1 MLYMQKRL
9 LGTIFFL
16 IVVVLAACR
25 VGRNYERPALALP
38 GQFNGS
44 ATAPSDSSIAG
55 VEWRQFFKDPVLVAL
70 IDTTLKGNYDLQIA
84 LKNIQS
90 AQEYVKQAKV
100 AWLPSLNVQAN
111 ASTSYPSKNSLNGIS
126 LNTFLGAS
134 HIEDYNLVAN
144 LSWEIDVWG
153 KIKRQ
158 KEAALA
164 DYLSSYEGARAV
176 QTQLVAD
183 VANSY
188 YNLLMLDEQLQIAK
202 SNLSLADSIVQMM
215 RLQKTAGDV
224 TELAVQQAI
233 SQQQTAALLVPQ
245 LEQGIAIQENAL
257 RILAG
262 QLPATLPRS
271 GKLEEI
277 RMWEQLSAGV
287 PADLISKRPDV
298 RSAEMTL
305 VAANAQVGVAQA
317 SMYPALTLTASGGLN
332 SYKAAKWF
340 DINSLTGSV
349 LGGITQPVFQRR
361 QLKTQLEVAK
371 IQRDQAELRFRQQ
384 ALTAIG
390 EVSNALV
397 KIDKLQAQRQI
408 ATDQVQTLG
417 VAVAQARLLFRSGL
431 ANYLEVITA
440 QSNAL
445 QAELSRADVVRQQ
458 LSASVELYRSLGGG
472 WK

>member
-1 MLYMQKRL
+1 MQKKL
-9 LGTIFFL
+9 FGTIFFL

-25 VGRNYERPALALP
+25 VGRNYERPALVLP
-38 GQFNGS
+38 EQFNGS

-55 VEWRQFFKDPVLVAL
+55 VEWKQFFKDPALVAL
-70 IDTTLKGNYDLQIA
+70 IDTTLKGNYDLRIA

-100 AWLPSLNVQAN
+100 AWLPSLNVEAN

-126 LNTFLGAS
+126 LKSFLGTD

-153 KIKRQ
+153 RIKRQ

-164 DYLSSYEGARAV
+164 DYLRSYEGARAV

-202 SNLSLADSIVQMM
+202 YNVALSDSIVQMM

-262 QLPATLPRS
+262 QLPNELPRS
-271 GKLEEI
+271 SKLDEI
-277 RMWEQLSAGV
+277 TMWDQLSTGV

-298 RSAEMTL
+298 RSAEMEL
-305 VAANAQVGVAQA
+305 VSANAQVGVAQA

-332 SYKAAKWF
+332 AYKAARWF

-371 IQRDQAELRFRQQ
+371 IQRDQAEFRFRQQ

-397 KIDKLQAQRQI
+397 RLDKLQSQRQI
-408 ATDQVQTLG
+408 ATAQVETLN
-417 VAVAQARLLFRSGL
+417 VAIAQARLLFRSGM

-445 QAELSRADVVRQQ
+445 QAQLTRADVVRQQ

>member
-1 MLYMQKRL
+1 MQKKL
-9 LGTIFFL
+9 FGTIFFL

-25 VGRNYERPALALP
+25 VGRNYERPALVLP
-38 GQFNGS
+38 EQFNGS

-55 VEWRQFFKDPVLVAL
+55 VEWKQFFKDPVLVAL
-70 IDTTLKGNYDLQIA
+70 IDTTLKGNYDLRIA
-84 LKNIQS
+84 LKNIES
-90 AQEYVKQAKV
+90 AQAYVKQAKV
-100 AWLPSLNVQAN
+100 AWLPSLNVLAN
-111 ASTSYPSKNSLNGIS
+111 ASSSYPSKNSLNGIS
-126 LNTFLGAS
+126 LNTFLGTS

-153 KIKRQ
+153 RIKRQ

-164 DYLSSYEGARAV
+164 DYLRSYEGARAV

-202 SNLSLADSIVQMM
+202 YNVALSDSIVQMM
-215 RLQKTAGDV
+215 RLQKTAGEV

-262 QLPATLPRS
+262 QLPKELPRS
-271 GKLEEI
+271 SKLEEI
-277 RMWEQLSAGV
+277 TMWDQLSTGV

-298 RSAEMTL
+298 RSAEMEL
-305 VAANAQVGVAQA
+305 VTANAQVGVAQA

-332 SYKAAKWF
+332 SYKAARWF
-340 DINSLTGSV
+340 DINSLTGTV

-361 QLKTQLEVAK
+361 QLKTQLEVAR
-371 IQRDQAELRFRQQ
+371 IQRDQAEFRFRQQ

-397 KIDKLQAQRQI
+397 RLDKLQSQRQI
-408 ATDQVQTLG
+408 ATAQVETLN
-417 VAVAQARLLFRSGL
+417 VAIAQARLLFRSGM

-445 QAELSRADVVRQQ
+445 QAQLTRADVVRQQ

>member
-1 MLYMQKRL
+1 MQKRL
-9 LGTIFFL
+9 FVPIFFL

-25 VGRNYERPALALP
+25 VGRNYERPALVLP
-38 GQFNGS
+38 EQFNGS

-55 VEWRQFFKDPVLVAL
+55 VEWKQFFKDATLIAL
-70 IDTTLKGNYDLQIA
+70 IDSTLKGNYDLKLA
-84 LKNIQS
+84 LKRIES

-100 AWLPSLNVQAN
+100 GWLPTLNVQAT

-126 LNTFLGAS
+126 LSSFLGTD
-134 HIEDYNLVAN
+134 HIEDYTLAAN

-164 DYLSSYEGARAV
+164 GYLQSYEGARAV
-176 QTQLVAD
+176 QTELVAN

-202 SNLSLADSIVQMM
+202 HNVALSDSIVQMM

-224 TELAVQQAI
+224 TELAVQQAVA
-233 SQQQTAALLVPQ
+233 QQQTAALLVPQ
-245 LEQGIAIQENAL
+245 MEQGIAIQENAL
-257 RILAG
+257 KILAG
-262 QLPATLPRS
+262 QLPSTLARNAS
-271 GKLEEI
+271 LEDI
-277 RMWEQLSAGV
+277 RMWDNLSAGV
-287 PADLISKRPDV
+287 PAELISKRPDV
-298 RSAEMTL
+298 RSAEMEL

-317 SMYPALTLTASGGLN
+317 SMYPALTLTGTGGLN

-340 DINSLTGSV
+340 DINSLTGS
-349 LGGITQPVFQRR
+349 LAGGITQPIFNRR
-361 QLKTQLEVAK
+361 QLKTQLEVAR
-371 IQRDQAELRFRQQ
+371 IQRDEAELRFRQQ
-384 ALTAIG
+384 ALNAIG

-397 KIDKLQAQRQI
+397 ALDKLQAQRQV
-408 ATDQVQTLG
+408 ATNQVQTLETAIG
-417 VAVAQARLLFRSGL
+417 QARLLFRSGL

-440 QSNAL
+440 QSNVL
-445 QAELSRADVVRQQ
+445 QAQLTRADVVRQQ
-458 LSASVELYRSLGGG
+458 LSASVDLYRSLGGG

>member
-9 LGTIFFL
+9 FIPIIFL

-38 GQFNGS
+38 GQYNSTGQV
-44 ATAPSDSSIAG
+44 PSDSSIAG
-55 VEWRQFFKDPVLVAL
+55 VEWRQFFKDPVLISL
-70 IDTTLKGNYDLQIA
+70 IDTTLKGNFDLLIA
-84 LKNIQS
+84 LKNIES
-90 AQEYVKQAKV
+90 AQSYVKQAKV
-100 AWLPSLNVQAN
+100 GWLPTLNVQAN
-111 ASTSYPSKNSLNGIS
+111 ASTAYPSKNSLNGIS
-126 LNTFLGAS
+126 LGAFLGTN
-134 HIEDYNLVAN
+134 HIEDYNLIAN

-153 KIKRQ
+153 KIKRR

-202 SNLSLADSIVQMM
+202 SNLSLADSIVQMI
-215 RLQKTAGDV
+215 RLQKAAGDV

-245 LEQGIAIQENAL
+245 LEQGIAIQENGL

-262 QLPATLPRS
+262 QAPATLPRG
-271 GKLEEI
+271 GKLDEI
-277 RMWEQLSAGV
+277 RMWDQLSTGV

-298 RSAEMTL
+298 RSAEAQL
-305 VAANAQVGVAQA
+305 VSANALVGVAQA
-317 SMYPALTLTASGGLN
+317 SMYPALTLTGSGGLN
-332 SYKAAKWF
+332 AYKAARWF

-349 LGGITQPVFQRR
+349 LGGLTQPVFQGR

-371 IQRDQAELRFRQQ
+371 IQRDQAEYRFRQQ

-397 KIDKLQAQRQI
+397 QLDKLQLQRKI
-408 ATDQVQTLG
+408 ATDQVETLAT
-417 VAVAQARLLFRSGL
+417 AVGQARLLFRSGL

-445 QAELSRADVVRQQ
+445 QAQLSRADVVRQQ

>member
-1 MLYMQKRL
+1 MQKRL
-9 LGTIFFL
+9 FIPIIFL

-25 VGRNYERPALALP
+25 VGRNYQRPALALP
-38 GQFNGS
+38 GQFNSTGQV
-44 ATAPSDSSIAG
+44 PSDSSIAG

-84 LKNIQS
+84 LKNIES
-90 AQEYVKQAKV
+90 AQAYVKQAKLG
-100 AWLPSLNVQAN
+100 WLPTLNLQAT

-126 LNTFLGAS
+126 LNTFLGTS
-134 HIEDYNLVAN
+134 HIEDYNLIAN

-164 DYLSSYEGARAV
+164 DYLNSFEGARAV
-176 QTQLVAD
+176 QTQLVAN

-202 SNLSLADSIVQMM
+202 YNVALSDSIVQMM
-215 RLQKTAGDV
+215 RLQKTSGDV

-271 GKLEEI
+271 GKLEEVK
-277 RMWEQLSAGV
+277 MWDQLSAGV

-298 RSAEMTL
+298 RSAEAQL
-305 VAANAQVGVAQA
+305 VAANALVGVAQA

-340 DINSLTGSV
+340 DINSLTGTA
-349 LGGITQPVFQRR
+349 LGGLMQPIFQRR

-371 IQRDQAELRFRQQ
+371 VQRDQAEFRFRQQ

-390 EVSNALV
+390 EVSDALI
-397 KIDKLQAQRQI
+397 KLDKLQTQRQV
-408 ATDQVQTLG
+408 ATDRVETLAT
-417 VAVAQARLLFRSGL
+417 AVGQARLLFNSGM

-445 QAELSRADVVRQQ
+445 QAQLSRADIVRQQ
-458 LSASVELYRSLGGG
+458 LSASVDLYRSLGGG

>member
-1 MLYMQKRL
+1 MYMQKRL
-9 LGTIFFL
+9 FIPIIFL

-38 GQFNGS
+38 GQFNSTGQV
-44 ATAPSDSSIAG
+44 PSDSSIAG
-55 VEWRQFFKDPVLVAL
+55 VEWRQYFKDPALVSL
-70 IDTTLKGNYDLQIA
+70 IDTTLKGNYDLQLA
-84 LKNIQS
+84 LKNIES

-100 AWLPSLNVQAN
+100 GWLPTLNVQAN

-126 LNTFLGAS
+126 LSSFLKTD

-164 DYLSSYEGARAV
+164 DYLNSFEGARAV

-202 SNLSLADSIVQMM
+202 YNVSLSDSIVQMM

-224 TELAVQQAI
+224 TELAVNQAI
-233 SQQQTAALLVPQ
+233 SQRQTAALLVPQ

-262 QLPATLPRS
+262 QAPATLPRS
-271 GKLEEI
+271 GKLEEVA
-277 RMWEQLSAGV
+277 MWDQLSAGV

-298 RSAEMTL
+298 RAAEAQL
-305 VAANAQVGVAQA
+305 VSANALVGAAQA
-317 SMYPALTLTASGGLN
+317 NMYPALTLTASGGLN

-371 IQRDQAELRFRQQ
+371 IQRDQAEIRFRQQ
-384 ALTAIG
+384 ALNAIG

-397 KIDKLQAQRQI
+397 KLDKLQTQRQI

-417 VAVAQARLLFRSGL
+417 TAVGQARLLFGSGL

-445 QAELSRADVVRQQ
+445 QAQLSRADIVRQQ
-458 LSASVELYRSLGGG
+458 LSAPVELYRSLGGG

>member
-1 MLYMQKRL
+1 
-9 LGTIFFL
+9 
-16 IVVVLAACR
+16 
-25 VGRNYERPALALP
+25 
-38 GQFNGS
+38 
-44 ATAPSDSSIAG
+44 
-55 VEWRQFFKDPVLVAL
+55 RQFFKDPVLVSL

-84 LKNIQS
+84 LKNIES
-90 AQEYVKQAKV
+90 AQSYVKQAKV
-100 AWLPSLNVQAN
+100 GWLPTLNVQAN

-126 LNTFLGAS
+126 LNTFLGTS
-134 HIEDYNLVAN
+134 HIEDYNLIAN

-188 YNLLMLDEQLQIAK
+188 YNLLMLDEQLEIAK
-202 SNLSLADSIVQMM
+202 YNVSLSDSIVQMM

-262 QLPATLPRS
+262 QLPATLSRS
-271 GKLEEI
+271 GKLEEV
-277 RMWEQLSAGV
+277 RMWDQLSAGV

-298 RSAEMTL
+298 RSAEAQL
-305 VAANAQVGVAQA
+305 VSANALVGVAQA
-317 SMYPALTLTASGGLN
+317 SMYPALTLTGSGGLN
-332 SYKAAKWF
+332 AYKAARWF
-340 DINSLTGSV
+340 DINSLTGTV

-371 IQRDQAELRFRQQ
+371 IQRDQAEFRFRQQ
-384 ALTAIG
+384 ALNAIG

-397 KIDKLQAQRQI
+397 KIDKLQTQRQI
-408 ATDQVQTLG
+408 ATDQVQTLDT
-417 VAVAQARLLFRSGL
+417 AVGQARLLFRSGL

-445 QAELSRADVVRQQ
+445 QAQLSRADVVRQQ

>member
-1 MLYMQKRL
+1 MYMQKRL
-9 LGTIFFL
+9 FIPIIFL

-25 VGRNYERPALALP
+25 VGRNYQRPALALP
-38 GQFNGS
+38 GQFNSTGQV
-44 ATAPSDSSIAG
+44 PSDSSIAG

-84 LKNIQS
+84 LKNIES
-90 AQEYVKQAKV
+90 AQAYVKQAKLG
-100 AWLPSLNVQAN
+100 WLPTLNLQAT

-126 LNTFLGAS
+126 LNTFLGTS
-134 HIEDYNLVAN
+134 HIEDYNLIAN

-164 DYLSSYEGARAV
+164 DYLNSFEGARAV
-176 QTQLVAD
+176 QTQLVAN

-202 SNLSLADSIVQMM
+202 YNVALSDSIVQMM
-215 RLQKTAGDV
+215 RLQKTSGDV

-271 GKLEEI
+271 GKLEEVK
-277 RMWEQLSAGV
+277 MWDQLSAGV

-298 RSAEMTL
+298 RSAEAQL
-305 VAANAQVGVAQA
+305 VAANALVGVAQA

-340 DINSLTGSV
+340 DINSLTGTA
-349 LGGITQPVFQRR
+349 LGGLMQPIFQRR

-371 IQRDQAELRFRQQ
+371 VQRDQAEFRFRQQ

-390 EVSNALV
+390 EVSDALI
-397 KIDKLQAQRQI
+397 KLDKLQTQRQV
-408 ATDQVQTLG
+408 ATDRVETLAT
-417 VAVAQARLLFRSGL
+417 AVGQARLLFNSGM

-445 QAELSRADVVRQQ
+445 QAQLSRADIVRQQ
-458 LSASVELYRSLGGG
+458 LSASVDLYRSLGGG

>member
-1 MLYMQKRL
+1 MYMQKRL
-9 LGTIFFL
+9 FIPIIFL

-38 GQFNGS
+38 GQFNSTGQV
-44 ATAPSDSSIAG
+44 PSDSSIAG
-55 VEWRQFFKDPVLVAL
+55 VEWRQYFKDPALVSL
-70 IDTTLKGNYDLQIA
+70 IDTTLKGNYDLQLA
-84 LKNIQS
+84 LKNIES

-100 AWLPSLNVQAN
+100 GWLPTLNVQAN

-126 LNTFLGAS
+126 LSSFLKTD

-164 DYLSSYEGARAV
+164 DYLNSFEGARAV

-202 SNLSLADSIVQMM
+202 YNVSLSDSIVQMM

-224 TELAVQQAI
+224 TELAVNQAI

-262 QLPATLPRS
+262 QAPATLPRS
-271 GKLEEI
+271 GKLEEVA
-277 RMWEQLSAGV
+277 MWDQLSAGV

-298 RSAEMTL
+298 RAAEAQL
-305 VAANAQVGVAQA
+305 VSANALVGAAQA
-317 SMYPALTLTASGGLN
+317 NMYPALTLTASGGLN

-371 IQRDQAELRFRQQ
+371 IQRDQAEIRFRQQ
-384 ALTAIG
+384 ALNAIG

-397 KIDKLQAQRQI
+397 KLDKLQTQRQI

-417 VAVAQARLLFRSGL
+417 IAVGQARLLFGSGL

-445 QAELSRADVVRQQ
+445 QAQLSRADIVRQQ

>member
-1 MLYMQKRL
+1 
-9 LGTIFFL
+9 
-16 IVVVLAACR
+16 VLAACR

-38 GQFNGS
+38 GQFKSTGQV
-44 ATAPSDSSIAG
+44 PSDSSIAG
-55 VEWRQFFKDPVLVAL
+55 VEWRQYFKDPALVSL
-70 IDTTLKGNYDLQIA
+70 IDTTLKGNYDLQLA
-84 LKNIQS
+84 LKNIES

-100 AWLPSLNVQAN
+100 GWLPTLNVQAN

-126 LNTFLGAS
+126 LSSFLKTD

-164 DYLSSYEGARAV
+164 DYLNSFEGARAV

-202 SNLSLADSIVQMM
+202 YNVSLSDSIVQMM

-224 TELAVQQAI
+224 TELAVNQAI

-262 QLPATLPRS
+262 QAPATLPRS
-271 GKLEEI
+271 GKLEEVA
-277 RMWEQLSAGV
+277 MWDQLSAGV

-298 RSAEMTL
+298 RAAEAQL
-305 VAANAQVGVAQA
+305 VSANALVGAAQA
-317 SMYPALTLTASGGLN
+317 NMYPALTLTASGGLN

-371 IQRDQAELRFRQQ
+371 IQRDQAEIRFRQQ
-384 ALTAIG
+384 ALNAIG

-397 KIDKLQAQRQI
+397 KLDKLQTQRQI

-417 VAVAQARLLFRSGL
+417 TAVGQARLLFGSGL

-445 QAELSRADVVRQQ
+445 QAQLSRADIVRQQ

>member
-1 MLYMQKRL
+1 MYMQKRL
-9 LGTIFFL
+9 FIPIIFL

-38 GQFNGS
+38 GQFNSTGQV
-44 ATAPSDSSIAG
+44 PSDSSIAG
-55 VEWRQFFKDPVLVAL
+55 VEWRQYFKDPALVSL
-70 IDTTLKGNYDLQIA
+70 IDTTLKGNYDLQLA
-84 LKNIQS
+84 LKNIES

-100 AWLPSLNVQAN
+100 GWLPTVNVQAN

-126 LNTFLGAS
+126 LSSFLKTD

-164 DYLSSYEGARAV
+164 DYLNSFEGARAV

-202 SNLSLADSIVQMM
+202 YNVSLSDSIVQMM
-215 RLQKTAGDV
+215 RLQKTARDV
-224 TELAVQQAI
+224 TELAVNQAI

-262 QLPATLPRS
+262 QAPATLPRS
-271 GKLEEI
+271 GKLEEVA
-277 RMWEQLSAGV
+277 MWDQLSAGV

-298 RSAEMTL
+298 RAAEAQL
-305 VAANAQVGVAQA
+305 VSANALVGAAQA
-317 SMYPALTLTASGGLN
+317 NMYPALTLTASGGLN

-371 IQRDQAELRFRQQ
+371 IQRDQAEIRFRQQ
-384 ALTAIG
+384 ALNAIG

-397 KIDKLQAQRQI
+397 KLDKLQTQRQI

-417 VAVAQARLLFRSGL
+417 IAVGQARLLFGSGL

-445 QAELSRADVVRQQ
+445 QAQLSRADIVRQQ

>member
-1 MLYMQKRL
+1 MQKRL

>member
-1 MLYMQKRL
+1 
-9 LGTIFFL
+9 
-16 IVVVLAACR
+16 
-25 VGRNYERPALALP
+25 
-38 GQFNGS
+38 
-44 ATAPSDSSIAG
+44 
-55 VEWRQFFKDPVLVAL
+55 VEWRQFFQDPVLVSL
-70 IDTTLKGNYDLQIA
+70 IDTTLKGNYDLQLA
-84 LKNIQS
+84 LKNIES

-100 AWLPSLNVQAN
+100 GWLPTLNIQAN

-126 LNTFLGAS
+126 LSSFLKTD

-164 DYLSSYEGARAV
+164 DYLNSFEGARAV

-202 SNLSLADSIVQMM
+202 YNLSLSDSIVQMM

-224 TELAVQQAI
+224 TELAVNQAI

-262 QLPATLPRS
+262 QLPATLPRN
-271 GKLEEI
+271 GKLEEV
-277 RMWEQLSAGV
+277 RMWDQLSAGV

-298 RSAEMTL
+298 RAAEAQL
-305 VAANAQVGVAQA
+305 VSANALVGAAQA
-317 SMYPALTLTASGGLN
+317 NMYPALTLTASGGLN

-349 LGGITQPVFQRR
+349 LGGLTQPVFQRR

-371 IQRDQAELRFRQQ
+371 IQRDQAEIRFRQQ
-384 ALTAIG
+384 ALNAIG

-397 KIDKLQAQRQI
+397 KLDKLQTQRQI

-417 VAVAQARLLFRSGL
+417 TAVGQARLLFGSGL

-445 QAELSRADVVRQQ
+445 QAQLSRADIVRQQ

>member
-1 MLYMQKRL
+1 MQKRL
-9 LGTIFFL
+9 FIPIFFL

-38 GQFNGS
+38 GQFNSNGQ
-44 ATAPSDSSIAG
+44 APSDSSVAG

-100 AWLPSLNVQAN
+100 GWLPSLNVQAT

-126 LNTFLGAS
+126 LKSFLGTS

-164 DYLSSYEGARAV
+164 DYLRSYEGARAV

-224 TELAVQQAI
+224 TELAVQQAV

-262 QLPATLPRS
+262 QLPSTLPRS

-277 RMWEQLSAGV
+277 RMWEQLSTGL

-298 RSAEMTL
+298 RSAEMEL
-305 VAANAQVGVAQA
+305 VAANAMVGVAQ
-317 SMYPALTLTASGGLN
+317 SNMYPALTLTASGGLN

-349 LGGITQPVFQRR
+349 LGGLTQPVFQRR

-371 IQRDQAELRFRQQ
+371 IQRDQAEIRFRQQ
-384 ALTAIG
+384 ALNAIG

-397 KIDKLQAQRQI
+397 RLDKLQSQRQI

-417 VAVAQARLLFRSGL
+417 TAVGQARLLFRSGL

-445 QAELSRADVVRQQ
+445 QAQLNRADVVRQQ

>member
-1 MLYMQKRL
+1 MQKRL
-9 LGTIFFL
+9 FIPIIFL

-38 GQFNGS
+38 GQFNSTGPV
-44 ATAPSDSSIAG
+44 PSDSSIAG
-55 VEWRQFFKDPVLVAL
+55 VEWRQYFKDPVLVSL
-70 IDTTLKGNYDLQIA
+70 IDTTLKGNYDLQLA

-100 AWLPSLNVQAN
+100 GWLPTVNIQAN

-126 LNTFLGAS
+126 LSSFLKTD

-164 DYLSSYEGARAV
+164 DYLNSFEGARAV

-202 SNLSLADSIVQMM
+202 YNVSLSDSIVQMM

-262 QLPATLPRS
+262 QLPATLPRN
-271 GKLEEI
+271 GKLEEV
-277 RMWEQLSAGV
+277 RMWDQLSAGV

-298 RSAEMTL
+298 RAAEAQL
-305 VAANAQVGVAQA
+305 VSANALVGAAQA
-317 SMYPALTLTASGGLN
+317 NMYPALTLTASGGLN

-371 IQRDQAELRFRQQ
+371 IQRDQAEIRFRQQ
-384 ALTAIG
+384 ALNAIG

-397 KIDKLQAQRQI
+397 KLDKLQTQRQI

-417 VAVAQARLLFRSGL
+417 TAVGQARLLFGSGL

-445 QAELSRADVVRQQ
+445 QAQLSRADIVRQQ

>member
-1 MLYMQKRL
+1 MYMQKRL
-9 LGTIFFL
+9 FIPIIFL

-38 GQFNGS
+38 GQFNSTGQV
-44 ATAPSDSSIAG
+44 PSDSSIAG
-55 VEWRQFFKDPVLVAL
+55 VEWRQYFKDPALVSL
-70 IDTTLKGNYDLQIA
+70 IDTTLKGNYDLQLA
-84 LKNIQS
+84 LKNIES

-100 AWLPSLNVQAN
+100 GWLPTVNVQAN

-126 LNTFLGAS
+126 LSSFLKTD

-164 DYLSSYEGARAV
+164 DYLNSFEGARAV

-202 SNLSLADSIVQMM
+202 YNVSLSDSIVQMM

-224 TELAVQQAI
+224 TELAVNQAI

-262 QLPATLPRS
+262 QAPATLPRS
-271 GKLEEI
+271 GKLEEVA
-277 RMWEQLSAGV
+277 MWDQLSAGV

-298 RSAEMTL
+298 RAAEAQL
-305 VAANAQVGVAQA
+305 VSANALVGAAQA
-317 SMYPALTLTASGGLN
+317 NMYPALTLTASGGLN

-371 IQRDQAELRFRQQ
+371 IQRDQAEIRFRQQ
-384 ALTAIG
+384 ALNAIG

-397 KIDKLQAQRQI
+397 KLDKLQTQRQI

-417 VAVAQARLLFRSGL
+417 IAVGQARLLFGSGL

-445 QAELSRADVVRQQ
+445 QAQLSRADIVRQQ

>member
-9 LGTIFFL
+9 FVPIFFL

-25 VGRNYERPALALP
+25 VGRNYERPALVLP
-38 GQFNGS
+38 EQFNGS

-55 VEWRQFFKDPVLVAL
+55 VEWKQFFKDATLIAL
-70 IDTTLKGNYDLQIA
+70 IDSTLKGNYDLKLA
-84 LKNIQS
+84 LKRIES

-100 AWLPSLNVQAN
+100 GWLPTLNVQAT

-126 LNTFLGAS
+126 LSSFLGTD
-134 HIEDYNLVAN
+134 HIEDYTLAAN

-164 DYLSSYEGARAV
+164 SYLQSYEGARAV
-176 QTQLVAD
+176 QTELVAN

-202 SNLSLADSIVQMM
+202 HNVALSDSIVQMM
-215 RLQKTAGDV
+215 RLQKTAGEV

-233 SQQQTAALLVPQ
+233 AQQQTAALLVPQ
-245 LEQGIAIQENAL
+245 MEQGIAIQENAL
-257 RILAG
+257 KILAG
-262 QLPATLPRS
+262 QLPSTLARNAS
-271 GKLEEI
+271 LEDI
-277 RMWEQLSAGV
+277 RMWDNLSAGV
-287 PADLISKRPDV
+287 PAELISKRPDV
-298 RSAEMTL
+298 RSAEMEL

-317 SMYPALTLTASGGLN
+317 SMYPALTLTGTGGLN

-340 DINSLTGSV
+340 DINSLTGS
-349 LGGITQPVFQRR
+349 LAGGITQPIFNRR
-361 QLKTQLEVAK
+361 QLKTQLEVAR
-371 IQRDQAELRFRQQ
+371 IQRDEAELRFRQQ
-384 ALTAIG
+384 ALNAIG

-397 KIDKLQAQRQI
+397 ALDKLQAQRQI
-408 ATDQVQTLG
+408 ATNQVQTLETAIG
-417 VAVAQARLLFRSGL
+417 QARLLFRSGL

-440 QSNAL
+440 QSNVL
-445 QAELSRADVVRQQ
+445 QAQLTRADVVRQQ
-458 LSASVELYRSLGGG
+458 LSASVDLYRSLGGG

>member
-1 MLYMQKRL
+1 MLYMQKKL
-9 LGTIFFL
+9 FGTIFFL

-25 VGRNYERPALALP
+25 VGRNYERPALVLP
-38 GQFNGS
+38 EQFNGS

-55 VEWRQFFKDPVLVAL
+55 VEWKQFFKDPVLVAL
-70 IDTTLKGNYDLQIA
+70 IDTTLKGNYDLRIA
-84 LKNIQS
+84 LKNIES
-90 AQEYVKQAKV
+90 AQAYVKQAKV
-100 AWLPSLNVQAN
+100 AWLPSLNVLAN
-111 ASTSYPSKNSLNGIS
+111 ASSSYPSKNSLNGIS
-126 LNTFLGAS
+126 LNTFLGTS

-153 KIKRQ
+153 RIKRQ

-164 DYLSSYEGARAV
+164 DYLRSYEGARAV

-202 SNLSLADSIVQMM
+202 YNVALSDSIVQMM
-215 RLQKTAGDV
+215 RLQKTAGEV

-262 QLPATLPRS
+262 QLPKELPRS
-271 GKLEEI
+271 SKLEEI
-277 RMWEQLSAGV
+277 TMWDQLSTGV

-298 RSAEMTL
+298 RSAEMEL
-305 VAANAQVGVAQA
+305 VTANAQVGVAQA

-332 SYKAAKWF
+332 SYKAARWF
-340 DINSLTGSV
+340 DINSLTGTV

-361 QLKTQLEVAK
+361 QLKTQLEVAR
-371 IQRDQAELRFRQQ
+371 IQRDQAEFRFRQQ

-397 KIDKLQAQRQI
+397 RLDKLQSQRQI
-408 ATDQVQTLG
+408 ATAQVETLN
-417 VAVAQARLLFRSGL
+417 VAIAQARLLFRSGM

-445 QAELSRADVVRQQ
+445 QAQLTRADVVRQQ

>member
-1 MLYMQKRL
+1 MYMQKRL
-9 LGTIFFL
+9 FIPIIFL

-38 GQFNGS
+38 GQFNSTGQV
-44 ATAPSDSSIAG
+44 PSDSSIAG
-55 VEWRQFFKDPVLVAL
+55 VEWRQYFKDPALVSL
-70 IDTTLKGNYDLQIA
+70 IDTTLKGNYDLQLA
-84 LKNIQS
+84 LKNIES

-100 AWLPSLNVQAN
+100 GWLPTVNVQAN

-126 LNTFLGAS
+126 LSSFLKTD

-164 DYLSSYEGARAV
+164 DYLNSFEGARAV

-202 SNLSLADSIVQMM
+202 YNVSLSDSIVQMM

-224 TELAVQQAI
+224 TELAVNQAI

-262 QLPATLPRS
+262 QAPATLPRS
-271 GKLEEI
+271 GKLEEVA
-277 RMWEQLSAGV
+277 MWDQLSAGV

-298 RSAEMTL
+298 RAAEAQL
-305 VAANAQVGVAQA
+305 VSANALVGAAQA
-317 SMYPALTLTASGGLN
+317 NMYPALTLTASGGLN

-371 IQRDQAELRFRQQ
+371 IQREQAEIRFRQQ
-384 ALTAIG
+384 ALNAIG

-397 KIDKLQAQRQI
+397 KLDKLQTQRQI

-417 VAVAQARLLFRSGL
+417 IAVGQARLLFGSGL

-445 QAELSRADVVRQQ
+445 QAQLSRADIVRQQ